1 MVLAGARANEARR
14 AREVLWHDLEC
25 GAYRADLPLW
35 RELAEQARQ
44 GAAGARILDVG
55 AGTGR
60 VTLEL
65 ARAGH
70 HVTALDLDPD
80 LLGAL
85 SERDGGAR
93 VETVCADARTFEL
106 ARQDFA
112 LCLAPMQTVQLLGG
126 AAERI
131 DFLRRARAHL
141 RPGGLLACAIATE
154 LEPFDCVDGGPG
166 PSPETARVDGTL
178 YVSRAVRVQLGRRTV
193 RIERERSVLAAD
205 RAAGGG
211 ERSRERNVVEL
222 ERLSASQLHR
232 EGRQAGLSAAGTRT
246 IAATEEHVGS
256 VAVVFSA

>member
-1 MVLAGARANEARR
+1 MVLAGAGPNEARR

-35 RELAEQARQ
+35 RELAEEARQ
-44 GAAGARILDVG
+44 GAGGARILDVG

-85 SERDGGAR
+85 SERADGAL
-93 VETVCADARTFEL
+93 VETVCADARAFGL

-126 AAERI
+126 AAGRI
-131 DFLRRARAHL
+131 AFLRRARAHL
-141 RPGGLLACAIATE
+141 RPGGLLACAIVTE
-154 LEPFDCVDGGPG
+154 LETFDCVDGGPG

-193 RIERERSVLAAD
+193 QIERERSVLPADPAAVD
-205 RAAGGG
+205 G
-211 ERSRERNVVEL
+211 ERLRERNVVEL
-222 ERLSASQLHR
+222 ERLGASQLRR

-256 VAVVFSA
+256 VAVMFSA